1 MEDYIEMV
9 PGGPGG
15 DIGGT
20 IGKNFEIMVQ
30 AKLQEMR
37 DSPEQFFNFGFTYND
52 FKAYLFKITYCR
64 AVRRF
69 IESKRLQRITEFQ

>member
-9 PGGPGG
+9 PGGPGDFG
-15 DIGGT
+15 RGNPGQ
-20 IGKNFEIMVQ
+20 GFEIMVQ

-52 FKAYLFKITYCR
+52 FKAYLLKITYCR

-69 IESKRLQRITEFQ
+69 IEGKRLQRIAEFQ